1 MKSEYVLEG
10 RRTTTLAAFYAEVG
24 QVLLG
29 GQPWGENL
37 DALHEW
43 SGEMPRL
50 LKRHWAT
57 LKRFTN

>member
-24 QVLLG
+24 QALLG

-50 LKRHWAT
+50 LKRH
-57 LKRFTN
+57 